1 MSGENNLN
9 ILLKSMHPEL
19 ESEAFVFLTSLEGF
33 ALQDMENALMIFKET
48 EGVTLLVKEEVAQ
61 QMQKGYEQKW
71 AKITLTIHSDLNAV
85 GFLAAIL
92 PKLAEADI
100 SVNLVSAFFH
110 DHLFIPWEKREV
122 AMVILA
128 SFAIKI

>member
-1 MSGENNLN
+1 
-9 ILLKSMHPEL
+9 MHPEL